1 VKGFYTFNEGFKI
14 LDGGFEDFNKG
25 FHVIDKGI

>member
-1 VKGFYTFNEGFKI
+1 MKVFNTFNEGFEI
-14 LDGGFEDFNKG
+14 LYGGVEDFNKG